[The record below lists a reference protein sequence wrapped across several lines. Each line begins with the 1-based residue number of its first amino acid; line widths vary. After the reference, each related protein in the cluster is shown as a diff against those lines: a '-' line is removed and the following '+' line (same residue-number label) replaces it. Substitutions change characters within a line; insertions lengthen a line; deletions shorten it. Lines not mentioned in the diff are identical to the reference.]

1 MERLCSIMTY
11 LKHYFRKFGSTSR
24 SPLLINVW
32 QAWWAFVGG
41 AIAILALGAL
51 SASMDAVLLM
61 APFGASCV
69 LAFALPEAPLSQP
82 RNIIGG
88 HVITTLC
95 GLFISHLFSYTIWSL
110 ALGVGLGIA
119 AMILTKTTHPPA
131 GANPI
136 IVITASSSWSFLFTP
151 VLAGAIV
158 IVCITLLYNN
168 LFAHKKY
175 PTFWV

>member
-1 MERLCSIMTY
+1 MTY
-11 LKHYFRKFGSTSR
+11 LKNYFRKFGSTSR
-24 SPLLINVW
+24 SPLLINIR

-41 AIAILALGAL
+41 AIAILALEAL
-51 SASMDAVLLM
+51 SDRMEVMLLM

-69 LAFALPEAPLSQP
+69 LAFALPDAALSQP

-88 HVITTLC
+88 HVITTFC
-95 GLFISHLFSYTIWSL
+95 GLVISHLLGYTIWSVAL
-110 ALGVGLGIA
+110 AVGLGIA
-119 AMILTKTTHPPA
+119 AMLLTKTTHPPA

-136 IVITASSSWSFLFTP
+136 IVITSASSWSFLFTP

-158 IVCITLLYNN
+158 IVCISLLYNN

-175 PTFWV
+175 PSFWI

>member
-1 MERLCSIMTY
+1 MTILKQY
-11 LKHYFRKFGSTSR
+11 LRKFYTTTR
-24 SPLLINVW
+24 SPLPIYLE

-41 AIAILALGAL
+41 TIAVLVLESL
-51 SASMDAVLLM
+51 SRSMDITLLI

-88 HVITTLC
+88 HFITTLC
-95 GLFISHLFSYTIWSL
+95 GLIIAHLFGHGMWAL

-119 AMILTKTTHPPA
+119 AMLLTKTTHPPA

-136 IVITASSSWSFLFTP
+136 IVITSASSWSFLFQP
-151 VLAGAIV
+151 VLIGSIV
-158 IVCITLLYNN
+158 IVCIALLYNN
-168 LFAHKKY
+168 LFKNKKY
-175 PTFWV
+175 PSFWL